1 MIFYYGQTV
10 TQEPL
15 GTILTLIISPGNNP
29 EAEYV
34 EAISLGITAPFLYHS

>member
-1 MIFYYGQTV
+1 MVIKFFSYDFFYGQTV

-15 GTILTLIISPGNNP
+15 GTILTLITSPGNNP

-34 EAISLGITAPFLYHS
+34 AAV

>member
-15 GTILTLIISPGNNP
+15 GTILTLITSPGNKP

-34 EAISLGITAPFLYHS
+34 DAVSLRITTPFLYH